1 MRTTIDIDIDDELM
15 LELKALAARSGRTVS
30 DVVEDALRDS
40 IHKQRERA
48 VVQLP
53 TINGG
58 GLRPGVDL
66 DDTSAILDL
75 MDGITR

>member
-15 LELKALAARSGRTVS
+15 LELKALATPSGRS
-30 DVVEDALRDS
+30 LSYVVEDALRES

-53 TINGG
+53 TISGG

-66 DDTSAILDL
+66 DDTSATLDL

>member
-1 MRTTIDIDIDDELM
+1 MRTTIEIDIDDELM
-15 LELKALAARSGRTVS
+15 LKLTALAAQSHRPLD
-30 DVVEDALRDS
+30 DVIEDALRES
-40 IHKQRERA
+40 IHKHRERA

-58 GLRPGVDL
+58 ELRPGVDL